1 MIENFEPFDGEE
13 CCDLCGAFSD
23 DCHLIP
29 DSGQL
34 VCQRCIK
41 EQLGQMRLAPENGEA
56 TSHQTPLDSQSSA
69 GSVEGGRE

>member
-1 MIENFEPFDGEE
+1 MSENFEPFDGEE

-34 VCQRCIK
+34 VCQRCIR
-41 EQLGQMRLAPENGEA
+41 EQLGQMRLVEAGGE
-56 TSHQTPLDSQSSA
+56 
-69 GSVEGGRE
+69 E